1 MYIRQKENKSGVIS
15 VQIIDK
21 SQGKYEVVKTIGIS
35 QDPQEI
41 TGLVNEGKVYISK
54 YMGQIDFNFEVLQ
67 EKALFDL
74 FFKGIKELR
83 LIGPELLLGK
93 LFDEIGFN
101 KIKDELFRQL
111 VISRLSHPMTSYDI
125 LWVN

>member
-125 LWVN
+125 L